1 MLPMGQGAVLLQCSS
16 LAQVMA
22 LRAMLRADAA
32 GNPTLS
38 GIRDVVAAARTVLVR
53 CDSPATLE
61 RLKRLLAAATL
72 PEQAAATGRL
82 HTLATVYDGDDLQEA
97 ARLAGLGPEAL
108 RTWHSGQDWVAAF
121 GGFAPGFM
129 YLTPTDRALALPRR
143 DTPRTQVPAGSVAV
157 AGEFSAVYP
166 GPTPGGWQLLGHS
179 TAVLWDAARAN
190 PALIQPGD
198 IVRFSPVREI
208 IALSSGTDPA
218 QADPVQAEPAP
229 APPSQTEPL
238 QTAGSTHLSGQFHG
252 LHVVAPGMFTIVQD
266 LGRPGFAHLGVT
278 GSGALDRAALRRA
291 NRMVGNST
299 GTAATTHATAGA
311 THAAGAAALET
322 VLAGLQLKAA
332 GTHVLAVA
340 GGPVALR
347 VEDEEG
353 DQRPVPLDTPF
364 VLRDGETITLLSAA
378 GDGGFR
384 SYVAVRGGFDLPQVL
399 GSRATDV
406 LSGLGPAP
414 LRPGAF
420 LPVAPSL
427 RGSIVGFPEPAPP
440 PPEDC
445 TVLRYLPGPRQD
457 WFTSESVDSF
467 ENQEWGVDG
476 QSNRVGLRL
485 AGTPL
490 VRAGSADG
498 TQSASQTGTSA
509 RAEPAPPA
517 ELPSEGMVEGALQV
531 PPSGL
536 PVLFL
541 ADHPVTGGYP
551 VLGVVLAEDLG
562 KAAQLAP
569 GARVRFIKVP
579 VSSELG

>member
-1 MLPMGQGAVLLQCSS
+1 MMPVRMLPMGQGAVLLQCSS

-22 LRAMLRADAA
+22 LDALLRADAA
-32 GNPTLS
+32 GSPTLS
-38 GIRDVVAAARTVLVR
+38 GVRDVVAAARTVLVR
-53 CDSPATLE
+53 CDSPAAVE
-61 RLKRLLAAATL
+61 QLKRLVAAATL

-179 TAVLWDAARAN
+179 AAVLWDAARAD

-198 IVRFSPVREI
+198 IVRFSPVRDL
-208 IALSSGTDPA
+208 IALSSGPDPA
-218 QADPVQAEPAP
+218 WAEPAP
-229 APPSQTEPL
+229 APPSQTEPP
-238 QTAGSTHLSGQFHG
+238 QAAGSADPAGQFHG
-252 LHVVAPGMFTIVQD
+252 LRVLAPGMFTIVQD

-291 NRMVGNST
+291 NRMVGNT
-299 GTAATTHATAGA
+299 TDLAATSA
-311 THAAGAAALET
+311 HAAGAAALET

-420 LPVAPSL
+420 LPVAPYP

-445 TVLRYLPGPRQD
+445 SVLRYLPGPRQD
-457 WFTSESVDSF
+457 WFTPESVDSF
-467 ENQEWGVDG
+467 EHQEWGVDG

-485 AGTPL
+485 SGTPL

-498 TQSASQTGTSA
+498 TQPALQTGAGA

-579 VSSELG
+579 VSSGLG